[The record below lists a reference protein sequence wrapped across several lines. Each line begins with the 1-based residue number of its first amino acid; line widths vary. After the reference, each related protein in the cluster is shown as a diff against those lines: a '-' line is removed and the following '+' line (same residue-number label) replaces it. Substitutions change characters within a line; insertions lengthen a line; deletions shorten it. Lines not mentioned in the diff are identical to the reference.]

1 MIYGKWCE
9 GKFCLLLFFL
19 KKELLNVFI
28 SSMGFFV
35 LFCLSSLF
43 SLLLF
48 PFGVFCYEVSSV
60 ECLNFFI

>member
-9 GKFCLLLFFL
+9 GKFCLLLFF
-19 KKELLNVFI
+19 KERAIECIYQLY
-28 SSMGFFV
+28 GFFV